1 MTESGGGILQIGR
14 AVAVVLAG
22 FFLFAQRVPSSL
34 PFILASASPR
44 RTELLRDAG
53 LPHRVVVAAVTE
65 HEDPSTDPAKMVL
78 HNARLKAA
86 AVSRLHPDALVLG
99 SDTTVALGDQAL
111 NKPADLAESR
121 AMLRSLSG
129 REHTVHTGVC
139 LLCPSLG
146 IDESHD
152 VTAWVRFNVLS
163 EDDITRYQS
172 LVNTLDKAGAY
183 GIQEGREII
192 IDDYQRPISTIMG
205 LPVEFV
211 KARLAS
217 LGVLERITA

>member
-1 MTESGGGILQIGR
+1 MKESGKAL
-14 AVAVVLAG
+14 AVVIRGLVRSDEG
-22 FFLFAQRVPSSL
+22 VPSQLSL
-34 PFILASASPR
+34 ILASASPR

-121 AMLRSLSG
+121 GMLRRLSG

-139 LLCPSLG
+139 LLCPALG
-146 IDESHD
+146 IDEAHD
-152 VTAWVRFNVLS
+152 VTAWVRFRDLS
-163 EDDITRYQS
+163 DDDITRYQA

-183 GIQEGREII
+183 GIQQGKEII
-192 IDDYQRPISTIMG
+192 IADFQQPISTIMG

-211 KARLAS
+211 KARLAA
-217 LGVLERITA
+217 LGVLERLTA

>member
-1 MTESGGGILQIGR
+1 MTAS
-14 AVAVVLAG
+14 AVAVVFCRLVGQPA
-22 FFLFAQRVPSSL
+22 RVPSSL

-44 RTELLRDAG
+44 RTELLRGAG
-53 LPHRVVVAAVTE
+53 VPHRVLVAAVTE
-65 HEDPSTDPAKMVL
+65 HEDPTTDPARMVL

-86 AVSRLHPDALVLG
+86 AVSRLHPEALVLG
-99 SDTTVALGDQAL
+99 ADTTVALGDRAL
-111 NKPADLAESR
+111 NKPADLTESR

-139 LLCPSLG
+139 LLCPALG
-146 IDESHD
+146 IDEAHD
-152 VTAWVRFNVLS
+152 VTAWVRFRPLTD
-163 EDDITRYQS
+163 DDITRYQG

-205 LPVEFV
+205 LPVEYV
-211 KARLAS
+211 KERLAA
-217 LGVLERITA
+217 LGVLERLTA

>member
-1 MTESGGGILQIGR
+1 MTESGGSILQIGR
-14 AVAVVLAG
+14 AVAVVMAG
-22 FFLFAQRVPSSL
+22 ILPSPLNVPSPL

-44 RTELLRDAG
+44 RTELLREAG

-65 HEDPSTDPAKMVL
+65 HEDPSTDPAMMVL

-86 AVSRLHPDALVLG
+86 AVSRLHPGALVLG

-111 NKPADLAESR
+111 NKPADLTESR

-139 LLCPSLG
+139 LLCPALG

-152 VTAWVRFNVLS
+152 VTAWVRFRGLTD
-163 EDDITRYQS
+163 EDITRYQS

-217 LGVLERITA
+217 LGVLERIIA

>member
-14 AVAVVLAG
+14 AVAVVLAR
-22 FFLFAQRVPSSL
+22 FFLFAQRVPSTL

-99 SDTTVALGDQAL
+99 SDTTVALGDRAL

-211 KARLAS
+211 RARLAS

>member
-14 AVAVVLAG
+14 AVAVVMAG
-22 FFLFAQRVPSSL
+22 ILPSPLNVPSPL

-44 RTELLRDAG
+44 RTELLREAG

-65 HEDPSTDPAKMVL
+65 HEDPSTDPAMMVL

-86 AVSRLHPDALVLG
+86 AVSRLHPGALVLG

-111 NKPADLAESR
+111 NKPADLTESR

-139 LLCPSLG
+139 LLCPALG

-152 VTAWVRFNVLS
+152 VTAWVRFRGLTD
-163 EDDITRYQS
+163 EDITRYQS

>member
-1 MTESGGGILQIGR
+1 MKTAP
-14 AVAVVLAG
+14 AVAVVLFG
-22 FFLFAQRVPSSL
+22 LIRSIIRVSSPL
-34 PFILASASPR
+34 ALILASASPR
-44 RTELLRDAG
+44 RTELLREAG
-53 LPHRVVVAAVTE
+53 IPHRVQVATVTE
-65 HEDPSTDPAKMVL
+65 HEDPTTDPARMVL

-86 AVSRLHPDALVLG
+86 AVSRLHPEALVLG
-99 SDTTVALGDQAL
+99 ADTTVALGDQAL

-121 AMLRSLSG
+121 AMLRRLSG

-139 LLCPSLG
+139 LLCPALG

-152 VTAWVRFNVLS
+152 VTAWVRFRELS

-172 LVNTLDKAGAY
+172 LVDTLDKAGAY
-183 GIQEGREII
+183 GIQQGKEII

-211 KARLAS
+211 KQRLAA
-217 LGVLERITA
+217 LGLLERLTA

>member
-1 MTESGGGILQIGR
+1 
-14 AVAVVLAG
+14 LAG
-22 FFLFAQRVPSSL
+22 FFLSARKVPSSL

-111 NKPADLAESR
+111 NKPADLAESH

-163 EDDITRYQS
+163 EADITSYQG

-192 IDDYQRPISTIMG
+192 IADYQRPISTIMG

-211 KARLAS
+211 KARLAA
-217 LGVLERITA
+217 LGVLERLKS

>member
-1 MTESGGGILQIGR
+1 MT
-14 AVAVVLAG
+14 AVAVVLFG
-22 FFLFAQRVPSSL
+22 LFRSIGRVPSPL
-34 PFILASASPR
+34 TLILASASPR
-44 RTELLRDAG
+44 RTELLREAG
-53 LPHRVVVAAVTE
+53 IPHRVVVAAVTE
-65 HEDPSTDPAKMVL
+65 HEDPTTDPAKMVL

-86 AVSRLHPDALVLG
+86 AVSRLHPEAIVLG
-99 SDTTVALGDQAL
+99 SDTTVARGDRAL

-121 AMLRSLSG
+121 AMLRALSG

-152 VTAWVRFNVLS
+152 VTAWVRFRALS
-163 EDDITRYQS
+163 EDDITRYQA

-183 GIQEGREII
+183 GIQQGKEII
-192 IDDYQRPISTIMG
+192 IADFQQPISTIMG

-211 KARLAS
+211 KARLAA
-217 LGVLERITA
+217 LGILERLTA

>member
-1 MTESGGGILQIGR
+1 MTAS
-14 AVAVVLAG
+14 AVAVVFCRFVGQPA
-22 FFLFAQRVPSSL
+22 RVSSSL

-44 RTELLRDAG
+44 RTELLRGAG
-53 LPHRVVVAAVTE
+53 VPHRVVVAAVTE
-65 HEDPSTDPAKMVL
+65 HEDPSTDPARMVL

-86 AVSRLHPDALVLG
+86 AVSRLHPEALVLG
-99 SDTTVALGDQAL
+99 SDTTVALGDRAL

-121 AMLRSLSG
+121 AMLLSLSG

-139 LLCPSLG
+139 LLCPALG
-146 IDESHD
+146 IDEAHD
-152 VTAWVRFNVLS
+152 VTAWVRFRPLTD
-163 EDDITRYQS
+163 DDITRYQG

-205 LPVEFV
+205 LPVEYV
-211 KARLAS
+211 KERLAA
-217 LGVLERITA
+217 LGVLERLTA

>member
-14 AVAVVLAG
+14 AVAVVLGG
-22 FFLFAQRVPSSL
+22 FLLSALRVPSSL

-111 NKPADLAESR
+111 TNPADLAECR

-217 LGVLERITA
+217 LGVLERVTA

>member
-14 AVAVVLAG
+14 AVAVVMAG
-22 FFLFAQRVPSSL
+22 ILPSPLNVPSPL

-44 RTELLRDAG
+44 RTELLREAG

-65 HEDPSTDPAKMVL
+65 HEDPSTDPAMMVL

-86 AVSRLHPDALVLG
+86 AVSRLHPGALVLG

-111 NKPADLAESR
+111 NKPADLTESR

-139 LLCPSLG
+139 LLCPTLG

-152 VTAWVRFNVLS
+152 VTAWVRFRGLTD
-163 EDDITRYQS
+163 EDITRYQS

-217 LGVLERITA
+217 LGVLERIIA